1 MFGYQYHEIYLHY
14 RIGILLRNMSSVSR
28 VIGLSGEGRL
38 INGMKKK
45 FASANS
51 KLHRICGET
60 GNVTKLEKLLTSNK
74 DIDLSKIK
82 FVSEITVFRSR
93 LL

>member
-1 MFGYQYHEIYLHY
+1 
-14 RIGILLRNMSSVSR
+14 MSSESSTLVSR

-51 KLHRICGET
+51 KLHRICAET
-60 GNVTKLEKLLTSNK
+60 GNVNKLEKLLTSNK
-74 DIDLSKIK
+74 DIDLSTIK
-82 FVSEITVFRSR
+82 FVSDTLVFRVFYR
-93 LL
+93 NVQFICIVFIVEHQ